1 MQCGVWRSSAV
12 YYILL
17 LLHQMIEVHSP
28 LQVVEGGIFFF
39 RESCF
44 RQSGDKQRKSNPT
57 HYRQGRQS
65 VCNMA
70 HCCWR

>member
-1 MQCGVWRSSAV
+1 M
-12 YYILL
+12 YYTLL
-17 LLHQMIEVHSP
+17 LLRQMVEICTV

-57 HYRQGRQS
+57 HYRQGLHLGSDVGQ
-65 VCNMA
+65 
-70 HCCWR
+70 CCWQ